1 MSAEEE
7 ALEISV
13 EVDLDEASARGERV
27 LVSAIGETD
36 PGRRRKHNED
46 AYRVLHNEL
55 FIIADGMGGY
65 AAGEVASQMAV
76 DVVTAAFETEHFGG
90 PPDPSLPRYGDEL
103 ARAFKTANAAIHA
116 QASENHEQAGMGTT
130 LVACRF
136 SPDRRQVYIANVGD
150 SRCYRFRE
158 GGVTQLTTDHT
169 LSALGIDGPAGHRLV
184 RAIGVAPEVD
194 VDLRVELVERNDI
207 YLLCSDGLSKMVPDA
222 VMRGLL
228 REARDLE
235 SAVRLLIQEAN
246 ARGGRDNVSAILV
259 RVDEVD

>member
-1 MSAEEE
+1 MAEDE

-13 EVDLDEASARGERV
+13 EVDLDEQSGVQDRV

-46 AYRVLHNEL
+46 AYRVLNNEL

-90 PPDPSLPRYGDEL
+90 EPDPSLPRYGDEL
-103 ARAFKTANAAIHA
+103 ARAFKTANASIHA
-116 QASENHEQAGMGTT
+116 QGSANHEQTGMGTT

-136 SPDRRQVYIANVGD
+136 SPDRRRVYIAHVGD
-150 SRCYRFRE
+150 SRCYRFRH
-158 GGVTQLTTDHT
+158 GRVRQLTTDHT
-169 LSALGIDGPAGHRLV
+169 LSALGIEGPAGGRLI

-194 VDLRVELVERNDI
+194 VDVQVELVERNDI
-207 YLLCSDGLSKMVPDA
+207 YLLCSDGLSKMVPDEDMLA
-222 VMRGLL
+222 IVRSTP
-228 REARDLE
+228 DLDE
-235 SAVRLLIQEAN
+235 TVRKLIEEAN